1 MPLEII
7 RQDITR
13 MKTDAIVNAA
23 NSMLVEGGGVCGAIF
38 RAAGAKDLAA
48 ACQPLAPIQVGQAV
62 ITPGFGLPAP
72 YIIHTLG
79 PVYQPAQQEE
89 CARALHQAYTS
100 SLNLAKAQGLQ
111 SIAFPLISSGLF
123 GYPKAAAMKVAREAI
138 RDFLEKE
145 EMDIYLVVFDKKAY
159 QAGSELMG
167 EVASY
172 IDEHYVEEH
181 ADSRRSLRSAEQ
193 HDLDMA
199 TAAGPSLSDMLLML
213 DETFV
218 ETMNRLMVMK
228 GKSSVEV
235 YKNAN
240 MDKKLFSKIGAN
252 KHYQPSKNTVLA
264 LAVSLEL
271 NLEETKRLLG
281 RAGFALSSSQ
291 VADVI
296 IEYFIIKGKYNIF
309 EINEVLFQYDQK
321 ILGGKNI

>member
-23 NSMLVEGGGVCGAIF
+23 NSRLVEGGGVCGAIF

-48 ACQPLAPIQVGQAV
+48 ACQPLAPLQVGQAV

-89 CARALHQAYTS
+89 CAMVLHQAYTS

-145 EMDIYLVVFDKKAY
+145 EMDIYLVVFDKTAY

-252 KHYQPSKNTVLA
+252 KHYQPSKNTVLS
-264 LAVSLEL
+264 LAISLEL